1 MKKIYLL
8 SCAFLLSLTGCGKK
22 DNSGNKSSGSAED
35 DSPLLREDVLKWVEE
50 GNYTVDITSSYYDEG
65 SENDADI
72 IRKRLKKADSLVEV
86 QEEVAT
92 EETISF
98 QPQRFINF
106 TDAKNP
112 IVIEEAGYP
121 LYIER
126 EDPIWY
132 VAPEYEVNLLNYILD
147 VFFDG
152 ERRVFD
158 FINKGELMW
167 ELHDFNYHVENQIEE
182 NYNAT
187 LDVKVT
193 SKYVESIKFDFI
205 DTRDSDIPFHAKFE
219 YEFDKIGETFVNLPT
234 TINDIYDTLLD
245 KVDKLEAKR
254 NYTATINIESNNEEN
269 NKTFDIQVQYVGDT
283 VQVCKK
289 DRAGDIYGKA
299 FIDEDGEHFY
309 LYRLTPTSQYAIT
322 EVDYEEFTEVFSAF
336 YSANGFSPYVINE
349 NPVDEAYIISETPI
363 VREDL
368 ISLKDM
374 ENETTSSYYNFHFGE
389 DGIISSFDTGFNAEF
404 ESQAIQIALTI
415 TLSAV
420 GDTEFPMPSGTSTN

>member
-8 SCAFLLSLTGCGKK
+8 SCAFLLALTGCGKK
-22 DNSGNKSSGSAED
+22 DNSENKSSGSVED

-106 TDAKNP
+106 TDVNNP

-167 ELHDFNYHVENQIEE
+167 ELNDFNYHVENQIEE
-182 NYNAT
+182 NYMAT

-205 DTRDSDIPFHAKFE
+205 DK
-219 YEFDKIGETFVNLPT
+219 
-234 TINDIYDTLLD
+234 
-245 KVDKLEAKR
+245 
-254 NYTATINIESNNEEN
+254 
-269 NKTFDIQVQYVGDT
+269 
-283 VQVCKK
+283 
-289 DRAGDIYGKA
+289 
-299 FIDEDGEHFY
+299 
-309 LYRLTPTSQYAIT
+309 
-322 EVDYEEFTEVFSAF
+322 
-336 YSANGFSPYVINE
+336 
-349 NPVDEAYIISETPI
+349 
-363 VREDL
+363 
-368 ISLKDM
+368 SL
-374 ENETTSSYYNFHFGE
+374 
-389 DGIISSFDTGFNAEF
+389 
-404 ESQAIQIALTI
+404 
-415 TLSAV
+415 
-420 GDTEFPMPSGTSTN
+420 